1 MMQKPTEE
9 TIQKIDFVIQG
20 LENGRFTELAKQIEF
35 HEKLKGS
42 ATPDYFGSLID
53 ALEVAE
59 SDIIMLQSQMS
70 VVEAENNKQRQ
81 QLIDLE
87 YKNNCLETDIKELGK
102 MIKYLLDPKPLEKS
116 YELGSF
122 NTWLTNKSIY

>member
-59 SDIIMLQSQMS
+59 SDIVMLRSQ
-70 VVEAENNKQRQ
+70 VAKLEAETTQQRQ
-81 QLIDLE
+81 QLIDSG
-87 YKNNCLETDIKELGK
+87 YKTDCLEGDIKELGK
-102 MIKYLLDPKPLEKS
+102 MIKYLLEPKPLEKS
-116 YELGSF
+116 YELGQFSS
-122 NTWLTNKSIY
+122 WLTNRAIY